1 MTPEEARRQPL
12 AQQRSPRVSVCTLGW
27 RDPLRWLAAG
37 ARDMRACPALS
48 LGFGAL
54 FTAVAWLLGLSLRS
68 SPQYALLL
76 ASGVML
82 LGPALAMGLIQAS
95 RSCEAG
101 QRPRLR
107 PCLLCWWPARSSVAL
122 FAGLLLVLELL
133 WARSALIVFA
143 LFADSM
149 APEPSV
155 SGLLLDPA
163 NRPFLAAYGA
173 IGALFAGFAFA
184 CSVIAVP
191 MLLDRP
197 VDAITAA
204 LSSLRAIPLLGPV
217 GGGRHPAGFRLG
229 HDAGPLPCAV
239 GRRTE
244 GRTPAVHGSAPG
256 FGAPS
261 PPFGRAHARRLSCPG
276 QRGNES
282 ASAVRYAPTERDR
295 AVR

>member
-76 ASGVML
+76 ASGLML

-155 SGLLLDPA
+155 AGLLLDPA

-204 LSSLRAIPLLGPV
+204 LSSLRACLEHPWVLLLWGALLTLLTLLALLPAGLGLLLVGPLLGHASWHAYRGIV
-217 GGGRHPAGFRLG
+217 CPAQPQPELQPRP
-229 HDAGPLPCAV
+229 H
-239 GRRTE
+239 
-244 GRTPAVHGSAPG
+244 
-256 FGAPS
+256 
-261 PPFGRAHARRLSCPG
+261 
-276 QRGNES
+276 
-282 ASAVRYAPTERDR
+282 
-295 AVR
+295 